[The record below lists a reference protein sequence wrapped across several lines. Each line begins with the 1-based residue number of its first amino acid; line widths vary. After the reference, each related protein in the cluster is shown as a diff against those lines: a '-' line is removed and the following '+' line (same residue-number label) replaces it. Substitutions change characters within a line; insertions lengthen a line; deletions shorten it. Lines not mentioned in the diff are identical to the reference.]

1 MNPEEFKKTIKEI
14 IKKDRRYAEDA
25 YYFVN
30 EAVVFASEY
39 FSKPDFGQSRHLSG
53 PELLDGMREFTL
65 SEFGPMSAAV
75 LRCWGINA
83 TLDFGQI
90 VFNLI
95 DASVLAAS
103 PSDKLGD
110 FDEVYDFTDAFDTP
124 FNPENLGCQ
133 PLTKIDVSSND

>member
-1 MNPEEFKKTIKEI
+1 MNPEDFKKTIKEV

-39 FSKPDFGQSRHLSG
+39 FSKPDFGQNRHLCG

-65 SEFGPMSAAV
+65 SEFGPMSIAV
-75 LRCWGINA
+75 LKCWGIKS
-83 TLDFGQI
+83 TLDFGQV

-95 DASVLAAS
+95 EASVLAAS

-110 FDEVYDFTDAFDTP
+110 FDEVYNFADVFNAP
-124 FNPENLGCQ
+124 FLPENTVPQ
-133 PLTKIDVSSND
+133 EITKIDIA